1 MNKLTDKEISKIIK
15 ESKVIVDTR
24 EQKNQHILEYFDK
37 NNIIWKS
44 QKLDS
49 GDYSLELPEKYNYLN
64 EFVII
69 EKKNSLS
76 EIAGNFTKGRER
88 FYREFERAKNKK
100 KHLVV
105 EDATW
110 KRVFNENYRSE
121 MSSNSMIASILSFSI
136 KYNMP
141 VWFVGKSESPILIWK
156 LLYYELREKLKN
168 NA

>member
-1 MNKLTDKEISKIIK
+1 MNKLTDKEIAKIIK

-24 EQKNQHILEYFDK
+24 EQKNEHILEYFDK
-37 NNIIWKS
+37 NNILWKF

-49 GDYSLELPEKYNYLN
+49 GDYSLELPEKYKHLN

-88 FYREFERAKNKK
+88 FYREFERANDKK
-100 KHLVV
+100 KHLVI

-110 KRVFNENYRSE
+110 KKVLVENYRSE

-141 VWFVGKSESPILIWK
+141 VWFVGKSESPMLIWK
-156 LLYYELREKLKN
+156 LLYYELREKLKK
-168 NA
+168 